1 MIPKGYPSIRNERKP
16 MAVVPQ
22 EIQLFI
28 EEIQYER
35 VGIGQESRY
44 PAKRP

>member
-1 MIPKGYPSIRNERKP
+1 MPPKVYRLSGRREMQ

-22 EIQLFI
+22 EIQLLTD
-28 EEIQYER
+28 EIQYER

-44 PAKRP
+44 PAKNP

>member
-1 MIPKGYPSIRNERKP
+1 

-22 EIQLFI
+22 EIQLLT

-44 PAKRP
+44 PARIP

>member
-1 MIPKGYPSIRNERKP
+1 MTPKVHRLSGERGRQ

-22 EIQLFI
+22 EIQLFT

-35 VGIGQESRY
+35 VGIGQESCY
-44 PAKRP
+44 PAKIP